1 MTTHWK
7 RNSSLYVAFIL
18 IATLLIVLFILDN
31 NRSDF
36 VGQQEVVHNHNV
48 DVTEV
53 ETTKQTNDSGNA
65 SEKSVSVVCIE

>member
-1 MTTHWK
+1 M
-7 RNSSLYVAFIL
+7 YVAFIL